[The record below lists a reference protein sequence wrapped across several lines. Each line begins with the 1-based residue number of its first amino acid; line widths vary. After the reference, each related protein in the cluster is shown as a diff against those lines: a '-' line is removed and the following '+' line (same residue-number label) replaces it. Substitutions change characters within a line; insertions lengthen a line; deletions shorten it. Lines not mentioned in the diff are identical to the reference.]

1 MAHILIVEDEENMR
15 NIIAAY
21 MKKSGHIC
29 YTAED
34 GVDALML
41 LKSNPVDLMILDIMI
56 PHIDGFSVCKVAR
69 EMSSMPIIMLTARAE
84 ESDKLK
90 GYECGADDYTT
101 KPFSPKVLLAKVN
114 ALLRRSSFEPR
125 EVLSAG
131 KISLTPSSHKV
142 FVGGEEITL
151 THKEYELLYFFMMN
165 PGRVFTREQ
174 LLDRIWGYDF
184 EGISRTVD
192 THIKTLRHK
201 LNGEGKH
208 IVTLIRSGYKF
219 EVKV

>member
-1 MAHILIVEDEENMR
+1 MANILIVEDEENMR

-131 KISLTPSSHKV
+131 KISQRHLEGSRRNQAMRGKW
-142 FVGGEEITL
+142 GGAGRRETGREGESKRARGNGMMWAFKPQNPPPNDSPPPTR
-151 THKEYELLYFFMMN
+151 YLLM
-165 PGRVFTREQ
+165 GR
-174 LLDRIWGYDF
+174 
-184 EGISRTVD
+184 
-192 THIKTLRHK
+192 KLRLPTK
-201 LNGEGKH
+201 NMSCFIFL
-208 IVTLIRSGYKF
+208 
-219 EVKV
+219 